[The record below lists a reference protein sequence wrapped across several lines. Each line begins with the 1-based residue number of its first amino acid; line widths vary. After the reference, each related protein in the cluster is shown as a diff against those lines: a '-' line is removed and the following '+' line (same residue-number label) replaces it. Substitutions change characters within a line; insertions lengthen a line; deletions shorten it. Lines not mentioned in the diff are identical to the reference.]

1 MIDGAK
7 ALRAAIEEVFG
18 TDQPV
23 QRCRNHKM
31 ENVMEELPKDQQSQT
46 RNLMRAAL
54 EGEERRRR
62 GEASGGVVRMDQAHP
77 SALLPAGYRIARQPL
92 LTG

>member
-1 MIDGAK
+1 VIDGAK

-54 EGEERRRR
+54 EVKSAEEGEKRLE
-62 GEASGGVVRMDQAHP
+62 ELSGWTRLIHP
-77 SALLPAGYRIARQPL
+77 LSCRLAIE
-92 LTG
+92 